1 MKAPSVCLSPRTLPI
16 SQSVNILLLSAYDA
30 ASHQAWR
37 IGLVNYFSNFDW
49 TVLALQPRFF
59 SWRIRGN
66 SLCWAFGQRE
76 VLTRRYDLVIA
87 TSVVDISALKGMV
100 PELCTIPTIVYFHE
114 NQFAYPAT
122 DRQVASIEPQMVN
135 LYSALAADA
144 VVFNSDYNR
153 QTFLTG
159 VNHLLKKFPDQVPA
173 GLPELLANKSRVL
186 PVPLGN
192 EVMNQPASHRKTSGP
207 YTIVWNHRWEYD
219 KGPDRLLA
227 CLRALPPELD
237 LRFHIIGQNF
247 RQAPGEFTQIKQLLG
262 ERNWLGQWG
271 FVEDRH
277 AYYDLLGQCDAVL
290 STAIHDFQGLAI
302 LEGAALGCR
311 PIVPDRLAYRE
322 IFADGHRYESTENT
336 TREAQACAEHITALV
351 NSGINKGCA
360 ANISDNFSWHRLGP
374 DYLSLFDELTRNKKA
389 S

>member
-1 MKAPSVCLSPRTLPI
+1 MK
-16 SQSVNILLLSAYDA
+16 ILLLSAYDA
-30 ASHQAWR
+30 ASHKVWR
-37 IGLVNYFSNFDW
+37 NGLANYFANFDW

-66 SLCWAFGQRE
+66 SLCWAYGQRD
-76 VLTRRYDLVIA
+76 VLTRRYDLIVA
-87 TSVVDISALKGMV
+87 TSVVDISALRGMV
-100 PELCTIPTIVYFHE
+100 PGLCAVPTIIYFHE

-144 VVFNSDYNR
+144 VAFNSDYNR

-159 VNHLLKKFPDQVPA
+159 VSELLKKFPDQVPP
-173 GLPELLANKSRVL
+173 GLPQLLKNKSRVL
-186 PVPLGN
+186 PVPLAD
-192 EVMNQPASHRKTSGP
+192 EVLNQPGGHGKTSGP

-227 CLRALPPELD
+227 CVRALPSELD
-237 LRFHIIGQNF
+237 LRFHIIGQGF
-247 RQAPGEFTQIKQLLG
+247 RQAPGEFIQLKKLLG

-271 FVEDRH
+271 FIEDRQ
-277 AYYDLLGQCDAVL
+277 AYYDLLGQSDAVL

-311 PIVPDRLAYRE
+311 PVVPDRLAYRE
-322 IFADGHRYESTENT
+322 IFADDHRYESTENII
-336 TREAQACAEHITALV
+336 REAQACADHITALA
-351 NSGINKGCA
+351 NSRINKSYA
-360 ANISDNFSWHRLGP
+360 VNIRDNFGWNRLGP
-374 DYLSLFDELTRNKKA
+374 GYLALFNETIRMKRA